1 MKINKRLLAISNYV
15 NDNSNVIDVGCDHA
29 LLAIYLIKNKK
40 NIFCIASDINEGPLN
55 QARKNIEKYDV
66 QKKIKIKLGN
76 GIEPIEEEIDT
87 IIISGM
93 GGTTITNILNDKNKL
108 VNVKRIILSPNNEIY
123 KVRKNMNKL
132 GYKIICEEVISDRD
146 KFYPIIVFEKGT
158 ERLNNQKFLYGSLV
172 KNNADYKKYI
182 GYLKEK
188 LQLKLKS
195 IPKKYI
201 IKRLLLKR
209 EIRLLDKNN

>member
-29 LLAIYLIKNKK
+29 LLAIYLVKNKK

-66 QKKIKIKLGN
+66 QEKIKINLGN

-146 KFYPIIVFEKGT
+146 KFYPIIVFEKVT